1 MRQGVMSQ
9 TGKNSIPIV
18 YVAFDK
24 RTGRIL
30 HRHIRFDVQRD
41 AYVDMPADDI
51 LKLLSHDTAVIEA
64 LTDHDIANLDVI
76 RAPADVGGEVRVDLA
91 KRTVEPIPRLVLK
104 AEKTE
109 IEGDGKD
116 SSRIDIE
123 VRGADDKRVAGA
135 GGTVKVTTTRGRLS
149 TRAGLVEIADGKATI
164 TLTSVPETVSMVQV
178 SASSADGAYAG
189 GDIQVEFI

>member
-1 MRQGVMSQ
+1 MSQ

-30 HRHIRFDVQRD
+30 HRHIRFDVEKD
-41 AYVDMPADDI
+41 AYVDAPADDI
-51 LKLLSHDTAVIEA
+51 LKLLSHDTAVIAA
-64 LTDHDIANLDVI
+64 LTDRDIANLDI
-76 RAPADVGGEVRVDLA
+76 IQAPADAGGEVRVNLA
-91 KRTVEPIPRLVLK
+91 RRTVEPLPRLVLK
-104 AEKTE
+104 AEKME

-135 GGTVKVTTTRGRLS
+135 SGAVKVTTTRGRLS
-149 TRAGLVEIADGKATI
+149 ARAGLVEITDGKATI
-164 TLTSVPETVSMVQV
+164 TLTSVPETVSVVQV
-178 SASSADGAYAG
+178 SATAADGAYVG
-189 GDIQVEFI
+189 GDIQLEFI